1 MSDYNKKETIVHAV
15 AEDDGLQFYWTMLSI
30 DIESEEQAVK
40 LLKEIMA
47 TVERD
52 SAALVVV
59 TCLRSLYQNDLGIL
73 SIEFLSKCTV
83 LWHKCQQLRNL
94 EWLPK
99 AQRTGS
105 NAAEPCTRNETV
117 LKQN

>member
-30 DIESEEQAVK
+30 DVESEEQAVK
-40 LLKEIMA
+40 LLKEIIGLWVTTRGFSIAGTYA
-47 TVERD
+47 T
-52 SAALVVV
+52 ALY
-59 TCLRSLYQNDLGIL
+59 TLIKTQCLEYLGRFGRGFSNMSLLL
-73 SIEFLSKCTV
+73 V
-83 LWHKCQQLRNL
+83 LHCLFPQL
-94 EWLPK
+94 P
-99 AQRTGS
+99 RTGS